1 MLAVQMP
8 QLPQMQQLLKPGP
21 EHVNYAIP
29 LIMSEVP
36 LYLLQKQIEYV
47 LVLDSPHVLPVFAL

>member
-1 MLAVQMP
+1 MP